1 MLHLHVCGEDQ
12 ERRLGELFADRLGC
26 LETLRP
32 MGWRH
37 ADIDH
42 REIGA
47 VLAHQPHQLRP
58 VTRLAD
64 DLVPAPLE
72 QAREALAHQHVIVG
86 DDDSRAARIDV
97 GHGESIPQH
106 TRRNQAE
113 PPG

>member
-1 MLHLHVCGEDQ
+1 
-12 ERRLGELFADRLGC
+12 
-26 LETLRP
+26 

-64 DLVPAPLE
+64 ELVPALLE
-72 QAREALAHQHVIVG
+72 QAREALAQQDVIVG
-86 DDDSRAARIDV
+86 EDDSRAARVDV
-97 GHGESIPQH
+97 GHGESIAQH
-106 TRRNQAE
+106 TPRNQAE